1 MRYDYMKITIA
12 TLILGV
18 TIGVATGKT
27 VKKSECVGHC
37 DHLDYWCED
46 GAGSCF
52 VCDELVTGKKEWY
65 ARACPKNR
73 HKSWSW

>member
-52 VCDELVTGKKEWY
+52 GEKRMVCESLPEKQT
-65 ARACPKNR
+65 
-73 HKSWSW
+73 